1 MVMVVW
7 VSMIKVC
14 SSFGLLVAEI
24 VQNLVIE
31 VACGNGGR
39 VLSGG
44 CEEIRGGYRMVK
56 SLLDSVGVEKKK
68 IKKKIKNKKEYFNG
82 EEEKNKKKK
91 CWREFYKSDS

>member
-44 CEEIRGGYRMVK
+44 CEEIRGWYNGEVIGGFG
-56 SLLDSVGVEKKK
+56 GVEKKK
-68 IKKKIKNKKEYFNG
+68 
-82 EEEKNKKKK
+82 
-91 CWREFYKSDS
+91 